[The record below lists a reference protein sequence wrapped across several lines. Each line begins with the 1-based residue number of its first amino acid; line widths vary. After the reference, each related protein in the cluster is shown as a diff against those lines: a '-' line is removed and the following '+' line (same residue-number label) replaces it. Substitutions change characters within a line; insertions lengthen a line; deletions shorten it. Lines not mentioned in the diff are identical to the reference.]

1 MPAAVCPTVTAISF
15 CLEPAHNLP
24 TAIPPAIAAAA
35 ELQHL
40 WTHLRLLMLESVCSC
55 WTVRCESSG
64 KPYSSA
70 QVVGRF
76 VAVLQQQVRHDWA
89 RTQGDIRI
97 NSGVPLSWLRG
108 RNPVMSAE
116 RFFFF
121 FEVERFRA
129 KWRGAA
135 CGWTCHAWQASEGQR
150 VLARGCSAAVI
161 FLCVE

>member
-1 MPAAVCPTVTAISF
+1 VGGPPPLPEQCQLESLSHLFVGCPSVRGAWQW
-15 CLEPAHNLP
+15 LEGVWDRVQPGAGVDCSDVRVVLLDDGGVWQ
-24 TAIPPAIAAAA
+24 PPA

-40 WTHLRLLMLESVCSC
+40 WTHLRLLMLESV

-97 NSGVPLSWLRG
+97 NSGVPRL
-108 RNPVMSAE
+108 A
-116 RFFFF
+116 
-121 FEVERFRA
+121 
-129 KWRGAA
+129 
-135 CGWTCHAWQASEGQR
+135 GQ
-150 VLARGCSAAVI
+150 
-161 FLCVE
+161 

>member
-1 MPAAVCPTVTAISF
+1 VQPGAGVDCSDVRVV
-15 CLEPAHNLP
+15 LLDDGGVWQ
-24 TAIPPAIAAAA
+24 PPA

-40 WTHLRLLMLESVCSC
+40 WTHLRLLMLESV

-116 RFFFF
+116 RF
-121 FEVERFRA
+121 RA
-129 KWRGAA
+129 KWREAGVLYVVE
-135 CGWTCHAWQASEGQR
+135 EGSGMR
-150 VLARGCSAAVI
+150 VDLPRLAGQ
-161 FLCVE
+161 